1 MYAGIIKGI
10 GARYC
15 PSIED
20 KVMRFPDKIR
30 HQIFLE
36 PEGLDT
42 VEIYPNGI
50 PTSLPLQTQ
59 IAMVHSIA
67 GMEKARII
75 RPGYAIEYDF
85 VDPLELKPSLETKR
99 VAGLFLAGQING
111 TSGYEEAAA
120 QGLMAGIN
128 AVRQVRGDEPVIL
141 DRSQAYIGV
150 LIDDLVTKGTREP
163 YRLFTSRAE
172 YRLLLREDNAD
183 LRLRE
188 IGYRIGLI
196 APETWQRFTEKKAQ
210 IEQTIARLNSERI
223 RPTERVNQALAQLG
237 SVSLKQPQSLADL
250 LRRPEIDLDALA
262 RLAEQAELP
271 LAIDLANLPFK
282 EVVELQ
288 VKYEGYIRRQE
299 EQVARFR
306 KLERT
311 LLPSDM
317 EYTGLPGLSNE
328 VVEKLNA
335 VQPLSLGQASRIS
348 GMTPAA
354 ISVLQVH
361 LKKQG
366 HI

>member
-1 MYAGIIKGI
+1 M
-10 GARYC
+10 
-15 PSIED
+15 
-20 KVMRFPDKIR
+20 
-30 HQIFLE
+30 
-36 PEGLDT
+36 
-42 VEIYPNGI
+42 
-50 PTSLPLQTQ
+50 
-59 IAMVHSIA
+59 
-67 GMEKARII
+67 
-75 RPGYAIEYDF
+75 
-85 VDPLELKPSLETKR
+85 
-99 VAGLFLAGQING
+99 
-111 TSGYEEAAA
+111 
-120 QGLMAGIN
+120 
-128 AVRQVRGDEPVIL
+128 
-141 DRSQAYIGV
+141 
-150 LIDDLVTKGTREP
+150 
-163 YRLFTSRAE
+163 
-172 YRLLLREDNAD
+172 
-183 LRLRE
+183 
-188 IGYRIGLI
+188 
-196 APETWQRFTEKKAQ
+196 
-210 IEQTIARLNSERI
+210 
-223 RPTERVNQALAQLG
+223 
-237 SVSLKQPQSLADL
+237 
-250 LRRPEIDLDALA
+250 LRRPEIDLAALA

-271 LAIDLANLPFK
+271 LAIDLTDLPFR